1 MPNLTADT
9 AESVTRPG
17 LHRAA
22 KRLYL
27 QVSPTGAK
35 SWIFRYS
42 AGGRIRSMGLGP
54 FPDVTISKAKAKAD
68 KQNAILADGIDPI
81 AKRDAD
87 AAAKAKIAGGT
98 TFREIATAYI
108 AAHTPSWKNTK
119 YATQWTTSLKADVY
133 PRLGDM
139 PVASITVDDVLAVL
153 LPIWTEKHE
162 SATRIRSRIA
172 AVLSAAKAKGL
183 RDGPNPAAW
192 ADNLKHLLPTISRS
206 RRIVHFRALPY
217 AAVPALMA
225 TLRARPGV
233 SALALRFTILTAC
246 RTAEMRGATWDEFD
260 LDAKVWTV
268 PGSRIKSGRM
278 HRVPISDEVVAILET
293 VKGLSKKWVFPGRK
307 GKPLSDNALLI
318 LLERLELGAKTTT
331 HGFRSAFRMWAA
343 EQTNYPREICEQ
355 ALAHSTQD
363 EVEAAYMRGD
373 HFNKRTAL
381 MRDWAV
387 FLGQQDAVQS
397 PLAAE

>member
-1 MPNLTADT
+1 
-9 AESVTRPG
+9 
-17 LHRAA
+17 
-22 KRLYL
+22 
-27 QVSPTGAK
+27 
-35 SWIFRYS
+35 
-42 AGGRIRSMGLGP
+42 
-54 FPDVTISKAKAKAD
+54 
-68 KQNAILADGIDPI
+68 
-81 AKRDAD
+81 
-87 AAAKAKIAGGT
+87 
-98 TFREIATAYI
+98 
-108 AAHTPSWKNTK
+108 
-119 YATQWTTSLKADVY
+119 
-133 PRLGDM
+133 
-139 PVASITVDDVLAVL
+139 
-153 LPIWTEKHE
+153 
-162 SATRIRSRIA
+162 
-172 AVLSAAKAKGL
+172 
-183 RDGPNPAAW
+183 
-192 ADNLKHLLPTISRS
+192 
-206 RRIVHFRALPY
+206 
-217 AAVPALMA
+217 
-225 TLRARPGV
+225 
-233 SALALRFTILTAC
+233 
-246 RTAEMRGATWDEFD
+246 
-260 LDAKVWTV
+260 
-268 PGSRIKSGRM
+268 M